1 MERTIEMYG
10 GKVYGVEV
18 SGYGLDKGYLD
29 YRTLACVV
37 GDLIL
42 NNRLM
47 TFEEFYWEL
56 VSGQDQYAVDKD
68 GNECD
73 PDSDE
78 CYGVYVY
85 DVYQTYIISEKGYDF
100 LSRNTDEIVYYC
112 EELDIYL
119 WGIAHFGTSWDYVL
133 TNIKLKEMM

>member
-1 MERTIEMYG
+1 MERTMEMYG

-18 SGYGLDKGYLD
+18 SGYGLDKGHLD

-68 GNECD
+68 GNECG
-73 PDSDE
+73 PDLDE
-78 CYGVYVY
+78 CYGVYVH
-85 DVYQTYIISEKGYDF
+85 DVYQTYIISERGYDF
-100 LSRNTDEIVYYC
+100 LSRNTDEIVHYC
-112 EELDIYL
+112 EDLDIYL
-119 WGIAHFGTSWDYVL
+119 WGITHFGTSWDYVL

>member
-1 MERTIEMYG
+1 MERTMEMYG
-10 GKVYGVEV
+10 GKIYGVAV

-85 DVYQTYIISEKGYDF
+85 DVYQTCIISERGYDF

-119 WGIAHFGTSWDYVL
+119 CGYHSFWH
-133 TNIKLKEMM
+133 

>member
-1 MERTIEMYG
+1 MERTMEMYG
-10 GKVYGVEV
+10 GKNYGVAV
-18 SGYGLDKGYLD
+18 SVYGLDKGYLD

-47 TFEEFYWEL
+47 TFEEF
-56 VSGQDQYAVDKD
+56 
-68 GNECD
+68 
-73 PDSDE
+73 
-78 CYGVYVY
+78 YGVYVY

-119 WGIAHFGTSWDYVL
+119 WGITHFGTSWDYVL

>member
-1 MERTIEMYG
+1 MEITMEMYG
-10 GKVYGVEV
+10 GKIYGVAV
-18 SGYGLDKGYLD
+18 SGYSLGKGYLD

-47 TFEEFYWEL
+47 AFEEFYWEL
-56 VSGQDQYAVDKD
+56 VSGQDQYTVDKD

-78 CYGVYVY
+78 CYGVHVY

-119 WGIAHFGTSWDYVL
+119 WGITHFGTSWDYVL

>member
-1 MERTIEMYG
+1 MERTMEMYG
-10 GKVYGVEV
+10 GKVYGVAV

-29 YRTLACVV
+29 YRTLAGVV

-68 GNECD
+68 GNECE

-78 CYGVYVY
+78 CYGVYIY
-85 DVYQTYIISEKGYDF
+85 DVYQTYIISERGCDF
-100 LSRNTDEIVYYC
+100 LSRHTDEIVYYC

-133 TNIKLKEMM
+133 TNIKLKETM

>member
-1 MERTIEMYG
+1 MERTMETYG

-18 SGYGLDKGYLD
+18 SGYGLDKRYLD

-37 GDLIL
+37 GDIIL

-56 VSGQDQYAVDKD
+56 VSGQDQYSVDKD
-68 GNECD
+68 RNECD

-85 DVYQTYIISEKGYDF
+85 DVYQTYIISERGYDF

-119 WGIAHFGTSWDYVL
+119 WGITNFGTSWGYVL

>member
-1 MERTIEMYG
+1 MERTMEMYG
-10 GKVYGVEV
+10 GKIYGVAV

-29 YRTLACVV
+29 YRALACVV

-56 VSGQDQYAVDKD
+56 VSGQDQYVVDKD

-78 CYGVYVY
+78 YYGVYVY
-85 DVYQTYIISEKGYDF
+85 DVYQTYIISERGYDF

-119 WGIAHFGTSWDYVL
+119 CGITHFGTSWDYVL